1 MSLSVYL
8 SLSETCGVLETGHL
22 PRWNDVRGYADGVP
36 SAGPDDC
43 AKKCTHVLGCAAWT
57 LHKTTNNCWLKTIKT
72 GIVFSNDWV
81 SGEPCI
87 NMESTNPIGS
97 DDNYSDLTS
106 TKFNNFF
113 VDEQEVM
120 KVVMM
125 ATMLSKARNLGNLRH
140 R

>member
-1 MSLSVYL
+1 
-8 SLSETCGVLETGHL
+8 
-22 PRWNDVRGYADGVP
+22 
-36 SAGPDDC
+36 
-43 AKKCTHVLGCAAWT
+43 
-57 LHKTTNNCWLKTIKT
+57 
-72 GIVFSNDWV
+72 
-81 SGEPCI
+81 
-87 NMESTNPIGS
+87 MESTKTIGS